1 MRGQAD
7 ILGDKLQRK
16 GWEKLEML
24 AFLWALIQP
33 GSLNGRITQ
42 SRAEGL
48 GSLPQGREHPFWI
61 FLGAF
66 RDRWLIYRSALGG
79 VSVGAPGLC
88 VCEVCCALPL
98 GLLASKVSPWK

>member
-7 ILGDKLQRK
+7 ILGDKLQGK

-33 GSLNGRITQ
+33 GSLNRRIAQ

-48 GSLPQGREHPFWI
+48 GSLPQGLEHLLWI

-66 RDRWLIYRSALGG
+66 RDRWLIYRSALAG
-79 VSVGAPGLC
+79 VSVGVPGLC
-88 VCEVCCALPL
+88 VCKVCFSLPL

>member
-48 GSLPQGREHPFWI
+48 GSLPQGREHPFWMQTQGPVKASPSPPPPLPKSKPLFYTQSNLNRRKI
-61 FLGAF
+61 LGRKPAE
-66 RDRWLIYRSALGG
+66 A
-79 VSVGAPGLC
+79 
-88 VCEVCCALPL
+88 E
-98 GLLASKVSPWK
+98 